1 MPPSATKDLIMLAFW
16 NLRKKGG
23 ATMALVE
30 RKGGLDGLNDDQ
42 LDGVAGG
49 YIYYAD
55 GTPNTCT
62 YEVIDDETG
71 DVLATITDL
80 ASAAKGK
87 AMTKA
92 AEFGMSTETLSDDAL
107 RFLRYRYKNKK

>member
-1 MPPSATKDLIMLAFW
+1 MP
-16 NLRKKGG
+16 
-23 ATMALVE
+23 
-30 RKGGLDGLNDDQ
+30 
-42 LDGVAGG
+42 
-49 YIYYAD
+49 
-55 GTPNTCT
+55 
-62 YEVIDDETG
+62 
-71 DVLATITDL
+71 ITDL